1 MNLVGLI
8 LFLNNDL
15 CSDMALYDEYLR
27 KKVNELPDNPGVY
40 QYFDSSGVI
49 IYIGKAKNLKK
60 RVLSYLNKSNQSS
73 KTHLLVNKIADLRYI
88 VVNSEQDALLL
99 ENNLIKKY
107 KPKYNILLKDD
118 KSYPWICIK
127 KEPFPRVFIT
137 RRYIRDGS
145 EYFGPYTSGKFAHV
159 LINLIKSL
167 FKLRTCNLALN
178 EKAIQVGKFK
188 VCLEYHIGNCKA
200 PCVGRI
206 GQLEYDEYIVQ
217 IRNIL
222 KGNLSSVIE
231 AMTAKMIF
239 YANSLK
245 FEEANLMKEALQA
258 VKNYQAKSTIVR
270 TTISD
275 TDVFSYT
282 EDEKYAYINYLR
294 ILHGAVVQVHT
305 VELEKKIE
313 EEKESLLAFAIYEI
327 RQMMDSHSKEIIVP
341 FYPDIQ
347 LEGIDYVV
355 PQRGDKKQLLELS
368 ERNASYFRLDRER
381 QRSTKTKENN
391 TFNLLKT
398 IKLELKLPEL
408 PHRIECFDNSN
419 IQGTNPVASCVV
431 FLDGKPA
438 KREYRKFHVK
448 TVIGADDFAS
458 MEEIIYRRYRRV
470 LDEGLELTN
479 LIVIDGGKGQLHS
492 AVNSLKKLGL
502 YGKVSILG
510 LAKQMEEIY
519 FPEDQQPYLLA
530 KNSVA
535 LKTLM
540 HIRDEAHR
548 FGITFHRRLREK
560 NQINSVI
567 SQIKGIGNNT
577 EISLLQ
583 EFKSVENIMKQ
594 SIPELAKI
602 IGTKRAE
609 LVYNY
614 FHGSVE

>member
-178 EKAIQVGKFK
+178 EKAIQAGKFK

-313 EEKESLLAFAIYEI
+313 EEKESLLAFAVYEI

-381 QRSTKTKENN
+381 QRLS
-391 TFNLLKT
+391 
-398 IKLELKLPEL
+398 
-408 PHRIECFDNSN
+408 
-419 IQGTNPVASCVV
+419 
-431 FLDGKPA
+431 
-438 KREYRKFHVK
+438 
-448 TVIGADDFAS
+448 
-458 MEEIIYRRYRRV
+458 
-470 LDEGLELTN
+470 
-479 LIVIDGGKGQLHS
+479 LI
-492 AVNSLKKLGL
+492 
-502 YGKVSILG
+502 
-510 LAKQMEEIY
+510 
-519 FPEDQQPYLLA
+519 
-530 KNSVA
+530 
-535 LKTLM
+535 
-540 HIRDEAHR
+540 HI
-548 FGITFHRRLREK
+548 
-560 NQINSVI
+560 
-567 SQIKGIGNNT
+567 
-577 EISLLQ
+577 
-583 EFKSVENIMKQ
+583 
-594 SIPELAKI
+594 
-602 IGTKRAE
+602 
-609 LVYNY
+609 
-614 FHGSVE
+614 

>member
-1 MNLVGLI
+1 
-8 LFLNNDL
+8 
-15 CSDMALYDEYLR
+15 MALYDEYLR
-27 KKVNELPDNPGVY
+27 KKVNELPDNSGVY

-178 EKAIQVGKFK
+178 EKAIQAGKFK

-313 EEKESLLAFAIYEI
+313 EEKESLLAFAVYEI